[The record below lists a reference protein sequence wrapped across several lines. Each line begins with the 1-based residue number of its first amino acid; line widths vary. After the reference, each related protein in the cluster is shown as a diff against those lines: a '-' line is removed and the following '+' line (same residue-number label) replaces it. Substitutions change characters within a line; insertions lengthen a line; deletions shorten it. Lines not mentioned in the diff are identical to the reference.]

1 MKKFKETTE
10 ELHDIT
16 KEQKLAHDVALI
28 SEADD
33 DICVIPLEKLKS
45 KLMRDR
51 HKKMCVDPQHWSTT
65 KKKSPKNTA
74 IQRAAKRAGM
84 TTTKRRGLYNSLDEA
99 DIQNLADMIHDI
111 AQDMVDALR
120 KNDQRKLKGLYQNLG
135 RIIK

>member
-1 MKKFKETTE
+1 MKRFKETTE

-28 SEADD
+28 SEAGD

-45 KLMRDR
+45 KLMRNR

-65 KKKSPKNTA
+65 KKKSRDSG

-84 TTTKRRGLYNSLDEA
+84 TTIKRRGLYNSLDEA
-99 DIQNLADMIHDI
+99 DIQNLAVMIQDI
-111 AQDMVDALR
+111 AQDMVAALK
-120 KNDQRKLKGLYQNLG
+120 KNDQRKLMGLYKNLG
-135 RIIK
+135 KVIK

>member
-1 MKKFKETTE
+1 MKKFKETTSNLYE
-10 ELHDIT
+10 ISRKD
-16 KEQKLAHDVALI
+16 KLALDMALI
-28 SEADD
+28 SEAGN

-51 HKKMCVDPQHWSTT
+51 HKKMCVDPKHWSTT
-65 KKKSPKNTA
+65 TKKSRDSG

-84 TTTKRRGLYNSLDEA
+84 SATKRRGLFNSLDEA
-99 DIQNLADMIHDI
+99 DIQNLVVLIQDI
-111 AQDMVDALR
+111 AQDMVAALK